1 MRENLKNADFTRFN
15 AIKPRLLEVVD
26 NMLAVDIAQ
35 LMAQISKE
43 EALAIEKAG
52 GEPVKQPEV
61 QGNILIRPYTTFLGG
76 AFDHEKESSTPFG
89 FGRGEGF
96 DKGADEQEW
105 VVNNDRYKSDEQFSD
120 LGPIDGKI
128 SGRIAK
134 EHMLQSKLPNSVL
147 GKIWK
152 LSDIDKDGQLDSD
165 EFALANYLINL
176 KLEGHELPSEL
187 PKHLIPPSKK
197 EIVESGLY
205 PKLDN

>member
-26 NMLAVDIAQ
+26 SMLATDIAR
-35 LMAQISKE
+35 LMALIPKE
-43 EALAIEKAG
+43 EAMAIEKAG
-52 GEPVKQPEV
+52 GDPSKPMKQPEV
-61 QGNILIRPYTTFLGG
+61 QGFLFKGG
-76 AFDHEKESSTPFG
+76 AFAHEKESSTPFG
-89 FGRGEGF
+89 FGKGEGF
-96 DKGADEQEW
+96 DKGADESDW
-105 VVNNDRYKSDEQFSD
+105 VVNNDRYKSDEQFVD
-120 LGPIDGKI
+120 LGPIDGKV

-176 KLEGHELPSEL
+176 KLDGHELPSDL

-197 EIVESGLY
+197 ELVESGLY
-205 PKLDN
+205 PKLDNDN